1 MMNGNTILGSDLL
14 STKEKQYDEVCKRL
28 LSQKVILAHILK
40 ACVPEFKDA
49 TIEDITN
56 KYIEGIPEIGAHRVN
71 PNEANAPLITGNN
84 TEDSSINEGKVVYD
98 IIFNALAPQNNELIK
113 LIINVEAQRKTNLP
127 YHVVRRALYY
137 CCRLISSQY
146 GREFTHSE
154 YQKIK
159 KVYSIWINTGV
170 SKEAANTINSYS
182 IKETNILGDYKL
194 DPAIYDI
201 QTVITINTT
210 SEQIE
215 ALENNIIKLLS
226 VLLTD
231 NLKPDTRMR
240 ILENDFNI
248 PMTESIESGV
258 SDMCNLSEGIG
269 LDKYE
274 KGRAVG
280 LAEGETRGRAAGLA
294 EGETRGRAAGRAE
307 GEARGRIAG
316 VLESLKAL
324 IANGNYPP
332 EQAMN
337 LLNVPQ
343 ADRAKLLAQL

>member
-1 MMNGNTILGSDLL
+1 
-14 STKEKQYDEVCKRL
+14 
-28 LSQKVILAHILK
+28 
-40 ACVPEFKDA
+40 
-49 TIEDITN
+49 
-56 KYIEGIPEIGAHRVN
+56 
-71 PNEANAPLITGNN
+71 
-84 TEDSSINEGKVVYD
+84 
-98 IIFNALAPQNNELIK
+98 
-113 LIINVEAQRKTNLP
+113 
-127 YHVVRRALYY
+127 VRRALYY

-231 NLKPDTRMR
+231 DLKPDTRMR

-274 KGRAVG
+274 KGRA
-280 LAEGETRGRAAGLA
+280 EGEARGRAAGLA
-294 EGETRGRAAGRAE
+294 EGEAR
-307 GEARGRIAG
+307 GEARGKAAG
-316 VLESLKAL
+316 LAEGILASLKAL

>member
-113 LIINVEAQRKTNLP
+113 L
-127 YHVVRRALYY
+127 
-137 CCRLISSQY
+137 
-146 GREFTHSE
+146 
-154 YQKIK
+154 
-159 KVYSIWINTGV
+159 
-170 SKEAANTINSYS
+170 
-182 IKETNILGDYKL
+182 
-194 DPAIYDI
+194 
-201 QTVITINTT
+201 
-210 SEQIE
+210 
-215 ALENNIIKLLS
+215 LS

-231 NLKPDTRMR
+231 DLKPDTRMR

-274 KGRAVG
+274 KGLKQG
-280 LAEGETRGRAAGLA
+280 HAAGLA
-294 EGETRGRAAGRAE
+294 EGETRGKAAGLAE
-307 GEARGRIAG
+307 GILTS
-316 VLESLKAL
+316 VKAL